1 MENKDGADA
10 PDSHDNQ
17 TEKVSHATGGAN
29 DGQISCGSC
38 KVDFAAIRRS
48 QGETNCSFCDIWFC
62 SQCTRFKKGDIVGN
76 NAVLKR
82 DDVFWACPT
91 CLDKAKAAVKGVSGG
106 ERKYE
111 GNDNQNDQP
120 QKIENLDEKIENK
133 IDQTIRNVLPDIVK
147 QCIGHIQ
154 NEMTETVSASVSSAW
169 TKTVM
174 GDDSDFPSLNDPESR
189 NAPVKP
195 KVTLVTALKQVV
207 SEHNE
212 EDLRRQSRL
221 ANIIIHRV
229 PERNEA
235 TGQERKE
242 KDTETV
248 KEILETIGVDTTPVQ
263 VFRLGR
269 YQKTNEGESES
280 SRPVKVQLDGPEIQQ
295 KVMNSARNLR
305 NAPDHLRQI
314 SICYDMTEDER
325 KKIKS
330 MVAQAKEK
338 SESSSKYIYKIRGP
352 PWALEEVQY
361 RKRRQIP
368 DPPAT
373 QLQTNHQPE
382 KEGTQPQPNATQEKR

>member
-1 MENKDGADA
+1 M
-10 PDSHDNQ
+10 
-17 TEKVSHATGGAN
+17 
-29 DGQISCGSC
+29 
-38 KVDFAAIRRS
+38 
-48 QGETNCSFCDIWFC
+48 
-62 SQCTRFKKGDIVGN
+62 GN

-106 ERKYE
+106 DRKYE

-147 QCIGHIQ
+147 QCTGHIQ

-269 YQKTNEGESES
+269 YQKTDEGESES

-325 KKIKS
+325 KKTKS

-352 PWALEEVQY
+352 HGPWKKSNTGRED
-361 RKRRQIP
+361 RFP
-368 DPPAT
+368 T
-373 QLQTNHQPE
+373 
-382 KEGTQPQPNATQEKR
+382 PQPPNHKQTTSQKKKGPHRSPMQHKKKGN